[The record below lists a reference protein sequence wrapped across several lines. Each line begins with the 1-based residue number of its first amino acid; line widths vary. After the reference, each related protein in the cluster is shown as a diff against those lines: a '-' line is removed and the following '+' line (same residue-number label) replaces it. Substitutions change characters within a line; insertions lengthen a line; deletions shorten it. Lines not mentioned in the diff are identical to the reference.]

1 MICISSEIFIFEL
14 LYQQRSKE
22 AERQRYLRAVEEP
35 TMFERGLTRLLVRV
49 GKLLETLGR
58 NIQGIQAQ
66 EHHEIT
72 SLDSSRASY
81 G

>member
-1 MICISSEIFIFEL
+1 MICISSEILIFEL

-22 AERQRYLRAVEEP
+22 DERRRYLRAVEGP
-35 TMFERGLTRLLVRV
+35 NAFERGLTRLLVRV

-58 NIQGIQAQ
+58 SIQKQAQ
-66 EHHEIT
+66 EPHDIKH
-72 SLDSSRASY
+72 LDSSRASY